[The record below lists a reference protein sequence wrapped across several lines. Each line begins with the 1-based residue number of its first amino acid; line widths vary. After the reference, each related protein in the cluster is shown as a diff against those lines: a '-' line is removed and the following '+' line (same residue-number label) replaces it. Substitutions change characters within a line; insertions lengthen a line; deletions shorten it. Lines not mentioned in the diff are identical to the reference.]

1 MDKTCFVHH
10 SSCLGELEEFV
21 GKHGDASSS
30 PTEALENLQRLL
42 HKHFNVSPMFTNKH
56 IGRAQGFDGYEVYWL
71 HSVFPNCNLSRTQ
84 FPKIYFLRQETHLS
98 FLCLDSHLQNYKD
111 AKLRQIANERLIEVL
126 NILEHHQCESG

>member
-10 SSCLGELEEFV
+10 SSFLGELEEFV

-30 PTEALENLQRLL
+30 TNEAIQNLQRLL
-42 HKHFNVSPMFTNKH
+42 HKHFNVTLMFSSKH

-71 HSVFPNCNLSRTQ
+71 HSVIPNCDLSRTQ
-84 FPKIYFLRQETHLS
+84 FPKIYFLKQESHIC

-111 AKLRQIANERLIEVL
+111 AKLRRVAIDRLNEVL
-126 NILEHHQCESG
+126 EMLEHHECEGS